1 MRLVVSGY
9 YGFGNAG
16 DEAVLAAMVA
26 AFRRREPGIE
36 LVVISGDPADTLRV
50 HGVRAIGRRLGG
62 TLRALLSSNGLVSG
76 GGGLLQDRTS
86 RRSLLYYAGVMLLA
100 RLLRRPVFVYAQGIG
115 PVRGRIGR
123 VAAGMA
129 LRRAAYVSVRDRA
142 SLDAARALGVRRE
155 IEVSADP
162 AIATDITRASR
173 GLIVVAMRPASDWI
187 GFEPALAD
195 ALRELAR
202 TQRVTFVAMASTHD
216 RELAVRLVERVGD
229 AELTEYAD
237 LDELGAIIGAADI
250 VIGMR
255 LHALVLA
262 AAAGVRFIG
271 LPYDPKVESFAA
283 ALGQPTV
290 DVAIRGG
297 ELAALT
303 RAQWDTDLTAYRR
316 KASELASR
324 AERPAEAILA
334 LLGARLSA

>member
-26 AFRRREPGIE
+26 AFRRRQPEIE
-36 LVVISGDPADTLRV
+36 LVVISGDPADTQHV
-50 HGVRAIGRRLGG
+50 HGVAAIDRRFGG
-62 TLRALLSSNGLVSG
+62 TLRALLASSGLVSG

-86 RRSLLYYAGVMLLA
+86 TRSLLYYAGVMLLA

-115 PVRGRIGR
+115 PVRGPIGR

-129 LRRAAYVSVRDRA
+129 LRGAAYVSVRDRA

-187 GFEPALAD
+187 GFEPALVD

-202 TQRVTFVAMASTHD
+202 TQRVTFVAMDSTHD

-229 AELTEYAD
+229 AELAEYAD
-237 LDELGAIIGAADI
+237 LDDLGAIIGAADI